1 MRGRGIGVK
10 YTTARCGRRVTFI
23 YTARQGQKL
32 GATGNVLERPMRRVY
47 LDKERKGCA
56 ICEKCGRVQRIHMAE
71 TAREQAITIKCKCR
85 HTFSVRID
93 QRQHYRKEVSL
104 PGTFERVHPG
114 NTEKGRVVVQDI
126 SQTGVGF
133 LTYTKQKVNV
143 NDVLKLKFTL
153 DDPHSSTIDVRGSV
167 KIVKDQYVGMEL
179 DRSNEHIQKTLGFYL
194 MQDGGNRKERHGGDR
209 SEVDT
214 ARRLLEPQE
223 DWNPFRLPLGRGEDA
238 VGFRGDLRALSG
250 ASLLRVLA
258 DERKTGVLHL
268 VRSDTRGAI
277 CFSKGDIIAVS
288 GDGWHRLG
296 EILVEKKAITREVLD
311 HGLALARSSGK
322 RLGEILLGSRFVT
335 EKTLREIMHHH
346 IRRSVQDLVD
356 WSEGHFEYQDCAV
369 DLPATG
375 VTPAVPGDLQH
386 GPRRKPQK
394 REYSR
399 LPVAWP
405 VSILTMAGPISG
417 EIRNVS
423 LSGALVYCRQLPDPQ
438 HFHRLSVEIK
448 KYAHT
453 MLLTIEMIRLD
464 VVYVDYRGPIY
475 SIGTR
480 FVEIDE
486 NDLEFLSTRVL
497 R

>member
-1 MRGRGIGVK
+1 
-10 YTTARCGRRVTFI
+10 
-23 YTARQGQKL
+23 
-32 GATGNVLERPMRRVY
+32 MRRVY

-56 ICEKCGRVQRIHMAE
+56 ICEKCGRVQRIQVAD
-71 TAREQAITIKCKCR
+71 TAREQTIKITCRCR
-85 HTFSVRID
+85 HSFSVRVD
-93 QRQHYRKEVSL
+93 QRQHYRKDVSL
-104 PGTFERVHPG
+104 PGIFQRVYPE
-114 NTEKGRVVVQDI
+114 TSEKGRVVIQDI

-133 LTYTKQKVNV
+133 LTYAKQKVDM
-143 NDVLKLKFTL
+143 NDVLKLRFTL
-153 DDPHSSTIDVRGSV
+153 DDPHSSTIDVRGTV
-167 KIVKDQYVGMEL
+167 KIVKDHYVGVEL
-179 DRSNEHIQKTLGFYL
+179 ERPNEHIQKILGFYL
-194 MQDGGNRKERHGGDR
+194 MQDGGSRKEREGSER
-209 SEVDT
+209 SEIHT
-214 ARRLLEPQE
+214 TRRLVEPQE
-223 DWNPFRLPLGRGEDA
+223 DWNPFRLPLSRGEDA

-258 DERKTGVLHL
+258 DEKKTGVLHL
-268 VRSDTRGAI
+268 VKSDKRGAI
-277 CFSKGDIIAVS
+277 CFNNGDIIAVS

-296 EILVEKKAITREVLD
+296 EILVEKKAITREMLD

-335 EKTLREIMHHH
+335 ENTLRDILNHHV
-346 IRRSVQDLVD
+346 RRSVRDLLD

-375 VTPAVPGDLQH
+375 VTPAIPDELQK
-386 GPRRKPQK
+386 GPRRKARK

-417 EIRNVS
+417 EIRNIS
-423 LSGALVYCRQLPDPQ
+423 LTGALVYCRQLPDPQ
-438 HFHRLSVEIK
+438 HFHRLSIEIK
-448 KYAHT
+448 NYGHT

-486 NDLEFLSTRVL
+486 HDLEFLSTTVL

>member
-1 MRGRGIGVK
+1 
-10 YTTARCGRRVTFI
+10 
-23 YTARQGQKL
+23 
-32 GATGNVLERPMRRVY
+32 MRRVY
-47 LDKERKGCA
+47 VDKERKGRA
-56 ICEKCGRVQRIHMAE
+56 ICEKCGRVQRIQLAE
-71 TAREQAITIKCKCR
+71 TAREQTIKIKCKCR
-85 HTFSVRID
+85 HSFLVRID

-104 PGTFERVHPG
+104 PGTFQRVSSESI
-114 NTEKGRVVVQDI
+114 EKGRVVVQDI

-133 LTYTKQKVNV
+133 LTYTKRKVNV
-143 NDVLKLKFTL
+143 NDVLNLKFTL
-153 DDPHSSTIDVRGSV
+153 DDPHSSMIDVRGTV
-167 KIVKDQYVGMEL
+167 KIVKDHYVGVEL
-179 DRSNEHIQKTLGFYL
+179 DRPNEHTQKILGFYL
-194 MQDGGNRKERHGGDR
+194 MQDGGSRKEREGGDR
-209 SEVDT
+209 SEIHT
-214 ARRLLEPQE
+214 TRRLFEPQE
-223 DWNPFRLPLGRGEDA
+223 DWNPFRLPLARGEDA

-250 ASLLRVLA
+250 ASLLRLLT
-258 DERKTGVLHL
+258 DEKKTGVLHL
-268 VRSDTRGAI
+268 VRSDKRGAV

-296 EILVEKKAITREVLD
+296 EILVKEEAITREVLD
-311 HGLALARSSGK
+311 QGLALARGSGK
-322 RLGEILLGSRFVT
+322 RLGEILLGSRLVT
-335 EKTLREIMHHH
+335 ENTLREIMNHHV
-346 IRRSVQDLVD
+346 RRSVQDLLD

-375 VTPAVPGDLQH
+375 ITPAVPDGLEK
-386 GPRRKPQK
+386 GVRRQPKK

-405 VSILTMAGPISG
+405 VSILTMAGPILG
-417 EIRNVS
+417 ELRNIS
-423 LSGALVYCRQLPDPQ
+423 LTGALVYCRQLPDPQ
-438 HFHRLSVEIK
+438 HFHRLSVEIEK
-448 KYAHT
+448 HGHT